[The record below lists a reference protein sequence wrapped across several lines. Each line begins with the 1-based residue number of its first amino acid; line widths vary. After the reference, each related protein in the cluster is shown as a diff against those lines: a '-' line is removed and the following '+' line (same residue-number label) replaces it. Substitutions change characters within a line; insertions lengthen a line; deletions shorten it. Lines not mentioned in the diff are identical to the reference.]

1 MVSGLNQRARSIVY
15 SLKAS
20 VSTALAKG
28 GAGVDLF
35 CVAGDL
41 FDTDHPS
48 PALIDAVQGAFC
60 CSDPITGKVEGGRIL
75 VVNGNH
81 DMTSEASGGHTAIL
95 PLRWQHDVKVFTG
108 TCTLNRGKEGGLVIV
123 PHRVGPAKDW
133 LENEINR
140 HMAFGFAGMAGPA
153 LANEVPMPK
162 ILVVH
167 LGLEDENTPPWLRGA
182 DDSIHVDQLA
192 DICVRHSI
200 GSVVAGNWHTAKTFE
215 RRGVVMRQ
223 IGALVPTGFDNP
235 GMDGYGRVVIWEDGK
250 FLDDLH
256 VPGDRFLKVSSLEE
270 LADLHRT
277 LTPFPGFTDRYVH
290 AQLSS
295 ADWWPGKLLLDQMME
310 ENLVTNFKTSRSPEE
325 VRSKAK
331 AAAEAVVCH
340 DTLGE
345 ALESYLDSA
354 QLPEAAYPPRVRS
367 LCQKFL
373 QIGGRDGS

>member
-15 SLKAS
+15 SLKTS
-20 VSTALAKG
+20 VSMALAKG
-28 GAGVDLF
+28 GAGADLF

-108 TCTLNRGKEGGLVIV
+108 TSTLNRGEEGGLIMV

-133 LENEINR
+133 LEAEVSREIR
-140 HMAFGFAGMAGPA
+140 
-153 LANEVPMPK
+153 VPSHRDVPK

-192 DICVRHSI
+192 DICVRHCI

-256 VPGDRFLKVSSLEE
+256 VPSDRFLKVSSLEE

-277 LTPFPGFTDRYVH
+277 LTPCTFTDRYAH

-295 ADWWPGKLLLDQMME
+295 ADWWPGKLLLDQMLE

-354 QLPEAAYPPRVRS
+354 QLPEGAYPPRVRS